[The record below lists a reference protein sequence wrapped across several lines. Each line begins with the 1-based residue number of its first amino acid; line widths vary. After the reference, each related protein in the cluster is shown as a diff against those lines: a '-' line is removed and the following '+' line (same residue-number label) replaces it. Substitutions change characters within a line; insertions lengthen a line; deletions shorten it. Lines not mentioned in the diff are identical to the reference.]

1 MNEQNSGGLRE
12 KASGLTSSAK
22 QRASSLFDSQ
32 KSSAVSEVNQLAD
45 ALRRVGGE
53 MQDSRFAGS
62 LINMA
67 ADKLQSLGSGIENRG
82 LDELKDDVER
92 FARRNPAAF
101 IGGALVLGVMAARF
115 LKSHGRAQAGF
126 DTEMRASSM
135 AATDIETP
143 ISSSPT
149 TSVGSDFGVSGSSGM
164 RSSNSGISTDFDDDR
179 GGVIR

>member
-1 MNEQNSGGLRE
+1 MNEQNSGGLRD
-12 KASGLTSSAK
+12 KASGLTSTAK

-32 KSSAVSEVNQLAD
+32 KSSAASEFNQLAD

-53 MQDSRFAGS
+53 MQDSRFAGN

-82 LDELKDDVER
+82 LDDLKDDVER

-115 LKSHGRAQAGF
+115 FKSRGRSQAGF
-126 DTEMRASSM
+126 DTGMRAGSM
-135 AATDIETP
+135 ASTDVETP
-143 ISSSPT
+143 ISSNPT
-149 TSVGSDFGVSGSSGM
+149 TSVGSDFGVSGSSAM
-164 RSSNSGISTDFDDDR
+164 RGGNSGMATDFDDDR